1 MWLPACICVNKD
13 GSKFVLVHS
22 FHAFLRENN
31 GVFRVGLRLVVI
43 FCFSGEIIIRC
54 FNTSVRSYIAQSVLE
69 KCGME

>member
-31 GVFRVGLRLVVI
+31 GVFRVGLGLVVI
-43 FCFSGEIIIRC
+43 FF
-54 FNTSVRSYIAQSVLE
+54 VLAV
-69 KCGME
+69 KSSFVASTHLFVHT